1 MKKSFILTVLLM
13 VVALVPMQAFN
24 VTVNVDDASKLT
36 LYLGSSAQ
44 SLTNG
49 DNVLD
54 VTTGDRLYFSANT
67 GFVLKQV
74 NNGTSDEYISSLTS
88 CSVSLDESKH
98 DGAKWVVTTAT
109 LDEVRTAVC
118 KVTVDDASKVT
129 LGTSGTYSKL
139 NLENGVNNVKF
150 VPGVESP
157 LAVSAKDSNT
167 SLYSVTKNGTSVA
180 AAYGSYRIDVVDGD
194 EINIVA
200 NYPNIDYAV
209 KFNLSEKAG
218 GFITEVL
225 VNNVPVTNYLD
236 DNFSV
241 KAGSKVTIKGN
252 TNDYKLE
259 SFKVNGSDIDF
270 YGSYEFM
277 VTAASTVNIVA
288 HKYGN
293 MTAHVN
299 IDDAS
304 HVTVYKG
311 YSYYGNKADVK
322 TGLNDVEIPESA
334 PILCIAANDGFRLV
348 SVTDGT
354 TKYTDRDGFSEV
366 NVKAVDGMNLT
377 VTTAALVRDKK
388 AVVYVEDA
396 DAPSMMRFMR
406 KDYTQQKLATGY
418 NTIEFYDGD
427 SPFNTSVYGITSLN
441 VYKNDE
447 LVTPPYAGAQSY
459 SLTLADNDVVKLF
472 FTKTPA
478 KVEANIT
485 VDGDAEKL
493 NVTKDRIVSVNNFTS
508 ALSCLE
514 GTEVAFSTADGYAI
528 NAIDMNGTAVTAETD
543 GSYKVVV
550 NSNSIINVKVAVASG
565 IGSVTTSA
573 QKGADVYTVAGA
585 EKCYS
590 QPNQCTGQGPLHY
603 QRQNRGA
610 LITYNGEI
618 FLLYQYFITNDSNNT
633 TVYGAGPV
641 LLLDHST
648 GQYP

>member
-24 VTVNVDDASKLT
+24 VTVNVDDALKLT

-54 VTTGDRLYFSANT
+54 VKTGDRLYFSANT

-88 CSVSLDESKH
+88 CTVNLDESKH

-139 NLENGVNNVKF
+139 KLENGVNNVKF
-150 VPGVESP
+150 VPGIESP
-157 LAVSAKDSNT
+157 LVVSAKDSNT
-167 SLYSVTKNGTSVA
+167 SLYSVTKNGTSVSA
-180 AAYGSYRIDVVDGD
+180 SYGSYRIDVVDGD
-194 EINIVA
+194 EINIEA

-209 KFNLSEKAG
+209 KFNLSEKAD

-225 VNNVPVTNYLD
+225 VNNVAVTNYLD

-354 TKYTDRDGFSEV
+354 TEYTDRDGFSEV

-418 NTIEFYDGD
+418 NTVEFYDGD
-427 SPFNTSVYGITSLN
+427 NPFETSVYGTTSLN

-447 LVTPPYAGAQSY
+447 LVTPSYAGAKSY

-478 KVEANIT
+478 QVEATIN

-493 NVTKDRIVSVNNFTS
+493 NVTKDRIVSVTNFAG

-528 NAIDMNGTAVTAETD
+528 KAIDMNGTAVTAETD

-550 NSNSIINVKVAVASG
+550 NSNSTINVKVAVASG

-573 QKGADVYTVAGA
+573 QKGADVYTIAGVLVLKNA
-585 EKCYS
+585 TPS
-590 QPNQCTGQGPLHY
+590 QIN
-603 QRQNRGA
+603 A
-610 LITYNGEI
+610 LAKGLYIINGK
-618 FLLYQYFITNDSNNT
+618 
-633 TVYGAGPV
+633 TVV
-641 LLLDHST
+641 R
-648 GQYP
+648 

>member
-1 MKKSFILTVLLM
+1 M

-54 VTTGDRLYFSANT
+54 VKMGDRLYFSANT

-236 DNFSV
+236 DNFTV
-241 KAGSKVTIKGN
+241 KVGSKVTIKGN

-259 SFKVNGSDIDF
+259 SFNVNGSDIDF
-270 YGSYEFM
+270 YGSYEFKI
-277 VTAASTVNIVA
+277 TATSTVNIVA

-354 TKYTDRDGFSEV
+354 TEYTDRDGFSEV

-427 SPFNTSVYGITSLN
+427 SPFNTSVYGTTSLN

-573 QKGADVYTVAGA
+573 QKGADVYTVAGV
-585 EKCYS
+585 EKCYT
-590 QPNQCTGQGPLHY
+590 QPNQCTG
-603 QRQNRGA
+603 
-610 LITYNGEI
+610 
-618 FLLYQYFITNDSNNT
+618 
-633 TVYGAGPV
+633 
-641 LLLDHST
+641 
-648 GQYP
+648 

>member
-54 VTTGDRLYFSANT
+54 VKMGDRLYFSANT

-218 GFITEVL
+218 GFISEVL

-236 DNFSV
+236 DNFTV
-241 KAGSKVTIKGN
+241 KVGSKVTIKGN

-259 SFKVNGSDIDF
+259 SFNVNGSDIDF
-270 YGSYEFM
+270 YGSYEFKI
-277 VTAASTVNIVA
+277 TATSTVNIVA

-354 TKYTDRDGFSEV
+354 TEYTDRDGFSEV

-427 SPFNTSVYGITSLN
+427 SPFNTSVYGTTSLN

-573 QKGADVYTVAGA
+573 QKGADVYTVAGV
-585 EKCYS
+585 EKCYT
-590 QPNQCTGQGPLHY
+590 QPNQCTG
-603 QRQNRGA
+603 
-610 LITYNGEI
+610 
-618 FLLYQYFITNDSNNT
+618 
-633 TVYGAGPV
+633 
-641 LLLDHST
+641 
-648 GQYP
+648 

>member
-1 MKKSFILTVLLM
+1 M

-44 SLTNG
+44 SLSNG

-54 VTTGDRLYFSANT
+54 VKTGDRLYFSANT

-74 NNGTSDEYISSLTS
+74 KNGTSDEYISSLTS
-88 CSVSLDESKH
+88 CIVNLDESKH

-150 VPGVESP
+150 VPGIESP
-157 LAVSAKDSNT
+157 LVVSAKDSNT
-167 SLYSVTKNGTSVA
+167 SLYSVTKNGTSVSA
-180 AAYGSYRIDVVDGD
+180 SYGSYRIDVVDGD
-194 EINIVA
+194 EINIEA

-209 KFNLSEKAG
+209 KFNLSEKAD

-225 VNNVPVTNYLD
+225 VNNVAVTNYLD

-354 TKYTDRDGFSEV
+354 TEYTDRDGFSEV

-418 NTIEFYDGD
+418 NTVEFYDGD
-427 SPFNTSVYGITSLN
+427 NPFETSVYGTTSLN

-447 LVTPPYAGAQSY
+447 LVTPSYAGAKSY

-478 KVEANIT
+478 QVEATIN

-493 NVTKDRIVSVNNFTS
+493 NVTKDRIVSVTNFAG

-528 NAIDMNGTAVTAETD
+528 KAIDMNGTAVTAETD

-550 NSNSIINVKVAVASG
+550 NSNSTINVKVAVASG

-573 QKGADVYTVAGA
+573 QKGADVYTIAGVLVLKNA
-585 EKCYS
+585 TPS
-590 QPNQCTGQGPLHY
+590 QIN
-603 QRQNRGA
+603 A
-610 LITYNGEI
+610 LAKGLYIINGK
-618 FLLYQYFITNDSNNT
+618 
-633 TVYGAGPV
+633 TVV
-641 LLLDHST
+641 R
-648 GQYP
+648 

>member
-1 MKKSFILTVLLM
+1 M

-44 SLTNG
+44 SLSNG

-54 VTTGDRLYFSANT
+54 VKTGDRLYFSANT

-74 NNGTSDEYISSLTS
+74 KNGTSDEYISSLTS
-88 CSVSLDESKH
+88 CIVNLDESKH

-150 VPGVESP
+150 VPGIESP
-157 LAVSAKDSNT
+157 LVVSAKDSNT
-167 SLYSVTKNGTSVA
+167 SLYSVTKNGTSVSA
-180 AAYGSYRIDVVDGD
+180 SYGSYRIDVVDGD
-194 EINIVA
+194 EINIEA

-209 KFNLSEKAG
+209 KFNLSEKAD

-225 VNNVPVTNYLD
+225 VNNVAVTNYLD

-354 TKYTDRDGFSEV
+354 TEYTDRDGFSEV

-418 NTIEFYDGD
+418 NTVEFYDGD
-427 SPFNTSVYGITSLN
+427 NPFETSVYGTTSLN

-447 LVTPPYAGAQSY
+447 LVTPSYAGAKSY

-478 KVEANIT
+478 QVEATIN

-493 NVTKDRIVSVNNFTS
+493 NVTKDRIVSVTNFAS

-528 NAIDMNGTAVTAETD
+528 KAIDMNGTAVTAETD

-550 NSNSIINVKVAVASG
+550 NSNSTINVKVAVASG

-573 QKGADVYTVAGA
+573 QKGADVYTVAGVLVLKNA
-585 EKCYS
+585 T
-590 QPNQCTGQGPLHY
+590 PNQI
-603 QRQNRGA
+603 NA
-610 LITYNGEI
+610 LAKGLYIINGK
-618 FLLYQYFITNDSNNT
+618 
-633 TVYGAGPV
+633 TVV
-641 LLLDHST
+641 R
-648 GQYP
+648 

>member
-44 SLTNG
+44 SLSNG

-54 VTTGDRLYFSANT
+54 VKTGDRLYFSANT

-88 CSVSLDESKH
+88 CIVNLDESKH

-139 NLENGVNNVKF
+139 KLENGVNNVKF

-157 LAVSAKDSNT
+157 LVVSAKDSNT
-167 SLYSVTKNGTSVA
+167 SLYSVTKNGTSVSA
-180 AAYGSYRIDVVDGD
+180 SYGSYRIDVVDGD
-194 EINIVA
+194 EINIEA

-209 KFNLSEKAG
+209 KFNLSEKAD

-236 DNFSV
+236 DNFTV

-259 SFKVNGSDIDF
+259 SFNVNGSDIDF

-354 TKYTDRDGFSEV
+354 TEYTDRDGFSEV

-418 NTIEFYDGD
+418 NTVEFYDGD
-427 SPFNTSVYGITSLN
+427 NPFETSVYGTTSLN

-447 LVTPPYAGAQSY
+447 LVTPSYAGAKSY

-478 KVEANIT
+478 KVEATIN

-493 NVTKDRIVSVNNFTS
+493 NVTKDRIVSVTNFAS

-528 NAIDMNGTAVTAETD
+528 KAIDMNGTAVTAETD

-550 NSNSIINVKVAVASG
+550 NSNSTINVKVAVASG

-573 QKGADVYTVAGA
+573 QKGADVYTIAGVLVLKNA
-585 EKCYS
+585 T
-590 QPNQCTGQGPLHY
+590 P
-603 QRQNRGA
+603 RQINA
-610 LITYNGEI
+610 LAKGLYIINGK
-618 FLLYQYFITNDSNNT
+618 
-633 TVYGAGPV
+633 TVV
-641 LLLDHST
+641 R
-648 GQYP
+648 

>member
-44 SLTNG
+44 SLSNG

-54 VTTGDRLYFSANT
+54 VKTGDRLYFSANT

-88 CSVSLDESKH
+88 CIVNLDESKH

-150 VPGVESP
+150 VPGIESP
-157 LAVSAKDSNT
+157 LVVSAKDSNT
-167 SLYSVTKNGTSVA
+167 SLYSVTKNGTPVSA
-180 AAYGSYRIDVVDGD
+180 SYGSYRIDVVDGD
-194 EINIVA
+194 EINIEA

-209 KFNLSEKAG
+209 KFNLSEKAD

-225 VNNVPVTNYLD
+225 VNNVAVTNYLD
-236 DNFSV
+236 DNFTV

-354 TKYTDRDGFSEV
+354 TEYTDRDGFSEV

-418 NTIEFYDGD
+418 NTVEFYDGD
-427 SPFNTSVYGITSLN
+427 NPFETSVYGTTSLN

-447 LVTPPYAGAQSY
+447 LVTPSYAGAKSY

-478 KVEANIT
+478 QVEATIN

-493 NVTKDRIVSVNNFTS
+493 NVTKDRIVSVTNFAS

-528 NAIDMNGTAVTAETD
+528 KAIDMNGTAVTAETD

-550 NSNSIINVKVAVASG
+550 NSNSTINVKVAVASG

-573 QKGADVYTVAGA
+573 QKGADVYTIAGVLVLKNA
-585 EKCYS
+585 TPS
-590 QPNQCTGQGPLHY
+590 QIN
-603 QRQNRGA
+603 A
-610 LITYNGEI
+610 LAKGLYIINGK
-618 FLLYQYFITNDSNNT
+618 
-633 TVYGAGPV
+633 TVV
-641 LLLDHST
+641 R
-648 GQYP
+648 

>member
-1 MKKSFILTVLLM
+1 MVSQSREAAYCSFWLDLVQFFLIMKKSFILTVLLM

-44 SLTNG
+44 SLSNG

-54 VTTGDRLYFSANT
+54 VKTGDRLYFSANT

-88 CSVSLDESKH
+88 CIVNLDESKH

-139 NLENGVNNVKF
+139 KLENGVNNVKF
-150 VPGVESP
+150 VPGIESP
-157 LAVSAKDSNT
+157 LVVSAKDSNT
-167 SLYSVTKNGTSVA
+167 SLYSVTKNGTPVSA
-180 AAYGSYRIDVVDGD
+180 SYGSYRIDVVDGD
-194 EINIVA
+194 EINIEA

-209 KFNLSEKAG
+209 KFNLCEKAD

-236 DNFSV
+236 ENFTV

-354 TKYTDRDGFSEV
+354 TEYTDRDGFSEV

-418 NTIEFYDGD
+418 NTVEFYDGD
-427 SPFNTSVYGITSLN
+427 NPFETSVYGTTSLN

-447 LVTPPYAGAQSY
+447 LVTPSYAGAKSY

-478 KVEANIT
+478 MVEATIN

-493 NVTKDRIVSVNNFTS
+493 NVTKDRIVSVTNFAS

-528 NAIDMNGTAVTAETD
+528 KAIDMNGTAVTAETD

-550 NSNSIINVKVAVASG
+550 NSNSTINVKVAVASG

-573 QKGADVYTVAGA
+573 QKGADVYTVAGVLVLKNA
-585 EKCYS
+585 TPS
-590 QPNQCTGQGPLHY
+590 QIN
-603 QRQNRGA
+603 A
-610 LITYNGEI
+610 LAKGLYIINGK
-618 FLLYQYFITNDSNNT
+618 
-633 TVYGAGPV
+633 TVV
-641 LLLDHST
+641 R
-648 GQYP
+648 

>member
-1 MKKSFILTVLLM
+1 M

-54 VTTGDRLYFSANT
+54 VKTGDRLYFSANT

-194 EINIVA
+194 EINIEA

-209 KFNLSEKAG
+209 KFNLSEKAD

-236 DNFSV
+236 DNFTV
-241 KAGSKVTIKGN
+241 KVGSKVTIKGN

-259 SFKVNGSDIDF
+259 SFNVNGSDIDF
-270 YGSYEFM
+270 YGSYEFKI
-277 VTAASTVNIVA
+277 TATSTVNIVA

-354 TKYTDRDGFSEV
+354 TEYTDRDGFSEV

-377 VTTAALVRDKK
+377 VSTAALVRDKK

-427 SPFNTSVYGITSLN
+427 SPFNTSVYGTTSLN

-528 NAIDMNGTAVTAETD
+528 KAIDMNGTAVTAETD

-550 NSNSIINVKVAVASG
+550 NSNSTINVKVAVASG

-573 QKGADVYTVAGA
+573 QKGADVYTVAGVLVLKNA
-585 EKCYS
+585 TPS
-590 QPNQCTGQGPLHY
+590 QIN
-603 QRQNRGA
+603 A
-610 LITYNGEI
+610 LAKGLYIINGK
-618 FLLYQYFITNDSNNT
+618 
-633 TVYGAGPV
+633 TVV
-641 LLLDHST
+641 R
-648 GQYP
+648 

>member
-54 VTTGDRLYFSANT
+54 VKMGDRLYFSANT

-236 DNFSV
+236 DNFTV
-241 KAGSKVTIKGN
+241 KVGSKVTIKGN

-259 SFKVNGSDIDF
+259 SFNVNGSDIDF
-270 YGSYEFM
+270 YGSYEFKI
-277 VTAASTVNIVA
+277 TATSTVNIVA

-354 TKYTDRDGFSEV
+354 TEYTDRDGFSEV

-427 SPFNTSVYGITSLN
+427 SPFNTSVYGTTSLN

-528 NAIDMNGTAVTAETD
+528 NAIDIDGTDVTADTD
-543 GSYKVVV
+543 GSYKEVV
-550 NSNSIINVKVAVASG
+550 NSNTIITVKVAVASG

-573 QKGADVYTVAGA
+573 QKGADVYTVAGV
-585 EKCYS
+585 EKCYT
-590 QPNQCTGQGPLHY
+590 QPNQCTG
-603 QRQNRGA
+603 
-610 LITYNGEI
+610 
-618 FLLYQYFITNDSNNT
+618 
-633 TVYGAGPV
+633 
-641 LLLDHST
+641 
-648 GQYP
+648 

>member
-1 MKKSFILTVLLM
+1 MVSQSREAAYCSFWLDLVQFFLIMKKSFILTVLLM

-44 SLTNG
+44 SLSNG

-54 VTTGDRLYFSANT
+54 VKTGDRLYFSANT

-88 CSVSLDESKH
+88 CIVNLDESKH
-98 DGAKWVVTTAT
+98 DGVKWVVTTAT

-139 NLENGVNNVKF
+139 KLENGVNNVKF
-150 VPGVESP
+150 VPGIESP
-157 LAVSAKDSNT
+157 LVVSAKDSNT
-167 SLYSVTKNGTSVA
+167 SLYSVTKNGTSVSA
-180 AAYGSYRIDVVDGD
+180 SYGSYRIDVVDDD
-194 EINIVA
+194 EINIEA

-209 KFNLSEKAG
+209 KFNLSEKAD

-236 DNFSV
+236 DNFTV

-354 TKYTDRDGFSEV
+354 TEYTDRDGFSEV

-418 NTIEFYDGD
+418 NTVEFYDGD
-427 SPFNTSVYGITSLN
+427 NPFETSVYGTTSLN

-447 LVTPPYAGAQSY
+447 LVTPSYAGAKSY

-478 KVEANIT
+478 KVEATIT

-493 NVTKDRIVSVNNFTS
+493 KVTKDRIVSVTNFAS

-528 NAIDMNGTAVTAETD
+528 KAIDMNGTAVTAETD

-550 NSNSIINVKVAVASG
+550 NSNSTINVKVAVASG

-573 QKGADVYTVAGA
+573 QKGADVYTIAGVLVLKNA
-585 EKCYS
+585 TPS
-590 QPNQCTGQGPLHY
+590 QIN
-603 QRQNRGA
+603 A
-610 LITYNGEI
+610 LAKGLYIINGK
-618 FLLYQYFITNDSNNT
+618 
-633 TVYGAGPV
+633 TVV
-641 LLLDHST
+641 R
-648 GQYP
+648 

>member
-1 MKKSFILTVLLM
+1 MVSQLREAAYCSFWLDLVQFFLIMKKSFILTVLLM

-44 SLTNG
+44 SLSNG

-54 VTTGDRLYFSANT
+54 VKTGDRLYFSANT

-88 CSVSLDESKH
+88 CIVNLDESKH

-139 NLENGVNNVKF
+139 KLENGVNNVKF
-150 VPGVESP
+150 VPGIESP
-157 LAVSAKDSNT
+157 LVVSAKDSNT
-167 SLYSVTKNGTSVA
+167 SLYSVTKNGASVSA
-180 AAYGSYRIDVVDGD
+180 SYGSYRIDVVDGD
-194 EINIVA
+194 EINIEA

-209 KFNLSEKAG
+209 KFNLSEKAD

-225 VNNVPVTNYLD
+225 VNNVAVTNYLD
-236 DNFSV
+236 DNFTV

-354 TKYTDRDGFSEV
+354 TEYTDRDGFSEV

-418 NTIEFYDGD
+418 NTVEFYDGD
-427 SPFNTSVYGITSLN
+427 NPFETSVYGTTSLN

-447 LVTPPYAGAQSY
+447 LVTPSYAGAKSY

-478 KVEANIT
+478 KVEATIT

-493 NVTKDRIVSVNNFTS
+493 NVTKDRIVSVTNFAS

-528 NAIDMNGTAVTAETD
+528 KAIDMNGTAVTAETD

-550 NSNSIINVKVAVASG
+550 NSNSTINVKVAVASG

-573 QKGADVYTVAGA
+573 QKGADVYTIAGVLVLKNA
-585 EKCYS
+585 TPS
-590 QPNQCTGQGPLHY
+590 QIN
-603 QRQNRGA
+603 A
-610 LITYNGEI
+610 LAKGLYIINGK
-618 FLLYQYFITNDSNNT
+618 
-633 TVYGAGPV
+633 TVV
-641 LLLDHST
+641 R
-648 GQYP
+648 

>member
-44 SLTNG
+44 SLSNG

-54 VTTGDRLYFSANT
+54 VKTGDRLYFSANT

-88 CSVSLDESKH
+88 CTVNLDESKH

-150 VPGVESP
+150 VPGIESP
-157 LAVSAKDSNT
+157 LVVSAKDSNT
-167 SLYSVTKNGTSVA
+167 SLYSVTKNGTSVSA
-180 AAYGSYRIDVVDGD
+180 SYGSYRIDVVDGD
-194 EINIVA
+194 EINIEA

-209 KFNLSEKAG
+209 KFNLSEKAD

-225 VNNVPVTNYLD
+225 VNNVAVTNYLD
-236 DNFSV
+236 DNFTV

-259 SFKVNGSDIDF
+259 SFKVNGRDIDF

-277 VTAASTVNIVA
+277 VTTASTVNIVA

-354 TKYTDRDGFSEV
+354 TEYTDRDGFSEV

-406 KDYTQQKLATGY
+406 KNYTQQKLATGY
-418 NTIEFYDGD
+418 NTVEFYDGD
-427 SPFNTSVYGITSLN
+427 NPFETSVYGTTSLN

-447 LVTPPYAGAQSY
+447 LVTPSYAGAKSY

-478 KVEANIT
+478 KVEATIT

-493 NVTKDRIVSVNNFTS
+493 KVTKDRIVSVTNFAS

-528 NAIDMNGTAVTAETD
+528 KAIDMNGTAVTAETD

-550 NSNSIINVKVAVASG
+550 NSNSTINVKVAVASG

-573 QKGADVYTVAGA
+573 QKGADVYTIAGVLVLKNA
-585 EKCYS
+585 TPS
-590 QPNQCTGQGPLHY
+590 QIN
-603 QRQNRGA
+603 A
-610 LITYNGEI
+610 LAKGLYIINGK
-618 FLLYQYFITNDSNNT
+618 
-633 TVYGAGPV
+633 TVV
-641 LLLDHST
+641 R
-648 GQYP
+648 

>member
-1 MKKSFILTVLLM
+1 MVSQSREAAYCSFWLDLVQFFLIMKKSFILTVLLM

-36 LYLGSSAQ
+36 LYLGSSAL
-44 SLTNG
+44 SLSNG

-54 VTTGDRLYFSANT
+54 VKTGDRLYFSANT

-88 CSVSLDESKH
+88 CTVNLDESKH

-139 NLENGVNNVKF
+139 NLENGVNIVKF
-150 VPGVESP
+150 VPGIESP
-157 LAVSAKDSNT
+157 LVVSAKDSNT
-167 SLYSVTKNGTSVA
+167 SLYSVTKNGTSVSA
-180 AAYGSYRIDVVDGD
+180 SYGSYRIDVVDGD
-194 EINIVA
+194 EINIEA

-209 KFNLSEKAG
+209 KFNLSEKAD

-225 VNNVPVTNYLD
+225 VNNVAVTNYLD
-236 DNFSV
+236 DNFTV

-354 TKYTDRDGFSEV
+354 TEYTDRDGFSEV

-418 NTIEFYDGD
+418 NTVEFYDGD
-427 SPFNTSVYGITSLN
+427 NPFETSVYGTTSLN

-447 LVTPPYAGAQSY
+447 LVTPSYAGAKSY

-478 KVEANIT
+478 KVEATIN

-493 NVTKDRIVSVNNFTS
+493 NVTKDRIVSVTNFAS

-528 NAIDMNGTAVTAETD
+528 KAIDMNGTAVTAETD

-550 NSNSIINVKVAVASG
+550 NSNSTINVKVAVASG

-573 QKGADVYTVAGA
+573 QKGADVYTVAGVLVLKNA
-585 EKCYS
+585 TPS
-590 QPNQCTGQGPLHY
+590 QIN
-603 QRQNRGA
+603 A
-610 LITYNGEI
+610 LAKGLYIINGK
-618 FLLYQYFITNDSNNT
+618 
-633 TVYGAGPV
+633 TVV
-641 LLLDHST
+641 R
-648 GQYP
+648 

>member
-1 MKKSFILTVLLM
+1 M

-54 VTTGDRLYFSANT
+54 VKTGDRLYFSANT

-150 VPGVESP
+150 VPGIESP
-157 LAVSAKDSNT
+157 LVVSAKDSNT
-167 SLYSVTKNGTSVA
+167 SLYRVTKNGTSVSA
-180 AAYGSYRIDVVDGD
+180 SYGSYRIDVVDGD
-194 EINIVA
+194 EINIEA

-209 KFNLSEKAG
+209 KFNLSEKAD

-236 DNFSV
+236 DNFTV
-241 KAGSKVTIKGN
+241 KVGSKVTIKGN

-259 SFKVNGSDIDF
+259 SFNVNGSDIDF
-270 YGSYEFM
+270 YGSYEFKI
-277 VTAASTVNIVA
+277 TATSTVNIVA

-334 PILCIAANDGFRLV
+334 PILSIAANDGFRLV

-354 TKYTDRDGFSEV
+354 TEYTDRDGFSEV

-418 NTIEFYDGD
+418 NTVEFYDGD
-427 SPFNTSVYGITSLN
+427 NPFSTSVYGTTSLN

-472 FTKTPA
+472 FTKIPA
-478 KVEANIT
+478 QVEATIN

-493 NVTKDRIVSVNNFTS
+493 NVTKDRIVSVTNFAN

-573 QKGADVYTVAGA
+573 QKGADVYTVAGV
-585 EKCYS
+585 EKCYT
-590 QPNQCTGQGPLHY
+590 QPNQCTG
-603 QRQNRGA
+603 
-610 LITYNGEI
+610 
-618 FLLYQYFITNDSNNT
+618 
-633 TVYGAGPV
+633 
-641 LLLDHST
+641 
-648 GQYP
+648 

>member
-24 VTVNVDDASKLT
+24 VTVNVDDASRLT

-44 SLTNG
+44 SLSNG

-54 VTTGDRLYFSANT
+54 VKTGDRLYFSANT

-74 NNGTSDEYISSLTS
+74 KNGTSDEYISSLTS
-88 CSVSLDESKH
+88 CTVNLDESKH
-98 DGAKWVVTTAT
+98 AGAKWVVTTAT

-139 NLENGVNNVKF
+139 KLENGVNNVKF
-150 VPGVESP
+150 VPGIESP
-157 LAVSAKDSNT
+157 LVVSAKDSNT
-167 SLYSVTKNGTSVA
+167 SLYSVTKNGTPVSA
-180 AAYGSYRIDVVDGD
+180 SYGSYRIDVVDGD
-194 EINIVA
+194 EINIEA

-209 KFNLSEKAG
+209 KFNLSEKAD

-236 DNFSV
+236 DNFTV

-354 TKYTDRDGFSEV
+354 TEYTDRDGFSEV

-418 NTIEFYDGD
+418 NTVEFYDGD
-427 SPFNTSVYGITSLN
+427 NPFETSVYGTTSLN

-447 LVTPPYAGAQSY
+447 LVTPSYAGAKSY

-478 KVEANIT
+478 LVEATIN
-485 VDGDAEKL
+485 VDGDADKL
-493 NVTKDRIVSVNNFTS
+493 KVTKDRIVSVTNFAS

-528 NAIDMNGTAVTAETD
+528 KAIDMNGTAVTAETD
-543 GSYKVVV
+543 GSYNVVV
-550 NSNSIINVKVAVASG
+550 NSNSTINVKVAVASG
-565 IGSVTTSA
+565 IGSVTTLA
-573 QKGADVYTVAGA
+573 QKGADVYTVAGVLVLKNA
-585 EKCYS
+585 TPS
-590 QPNQCTGQGPLHY
+590 QIN
-603 QRQNRGA
+603 A
-610 LITYNGEI
+610 LAKGLYIINGK
-618 FLLYQYFITNDSNNT
+618 
-633 TVYGAGPV
+633 TVV
-641 LLLDHST
+641 R
-648 GQYP
+648 

>member
-54 VTTGDRLYFSANT
+54 VKTGDRMYFSANT

-139 NLENGVNNVKF
+139 NLVNGVNNVKF
-150 VPGVESP
+150 VPGIESP
-157 LAVSAKDSNT
+157 LVVSAKDSNT
-167 SLYSVTKNGTSVA
+167 SLYRVTKNGTSVSA
-180 AAYGSYRIDVVDGD
+180 SYGSYRIDVVDGD
-194 EINIVA
+194 EINIEA

-209 KFNLSEKAG
+209 KFNLSEKAD

-225 VNNVPVTNYLD
+225 VNNVLVTNYLD
-236 DNFSV
+236 DNFTV
-241 KAGSKVTIKGN
+241 KVGSKVTIKGN

-259 SFKVNGSDIDF
+259 SFNVNGSDIDF
-270 YGSYEFM
+270 YGSYEFKI
-277 VTAASTVNIVA
+277 TATSTVNIVA

-354 TKYTDRDGFSEV
+354 TEYTDRDGFSEV

-418 NTIEFYDGD
+418 NTVEFYDGD
-427 SPFNTSVYGITSLN
+427 NPFSTSVYGTTSLN

-447 LVTPPYAGAQSY
+447 LVTPPYAGAQTY

-472 FTKTPA
+472 FTKIPA
-478 KVEANIT
+478 QVEATIN

-528 NAIDMNGTAVTAETD
+528 KAIDMNGTAVTAETD

-573 QKGADVYTVAGA
+573 QKGADVYTVAGV
-585 EKCYS
+585 EKCYT
-590 QPNQCTGQGPLHY
+590 QPNQCTG
-603 QRQNRGA
+603 
-610 LITYNGEI
+610 
-618 FLLYQYFITNDSNNT
+618 
-633 TVYGAGPV
+633 
-641 LLLDHST
+641 
-648 GQYP
+648 

>member
-1 MKKSFILTVLLM
+1 MS
-13 VVALVPMQAFN
+13 
-24 VTVNVDDASKLT
+24 
-36 LYLGSSAQ
+36 
-44 SLTNG
+44 NG

-54 VTTGDRLYFSANT
+54 VKTGDRLYFSANT

-88 CSVSLDESKH
+88 CIVNLDESKH

-129 LGTSGTYSKL
+129 LGTSNTYAKL
-139 NLENGVNNVKF
+139 NLVNGVNNVKF
-150 VPGVESP
+150 VPGIESP
-157 LAVSAKDSNT
+157 LVVSAKDSNT
-167 SLYSVTKNGTSVA
+167 SLYSVTKNGTPVSA
-180 AAYGSYRIDVVDGD
+180 SYGSYRIDVVDGD
-194 EINIVA
+194 EINIEA

-209 KFNLSEKAG
+209 KFNLSEKAD

-225 VNNVPVTNYLD
+225 VNNVAVTNYLD
-236 DNFSV
+236 DNFTV

-334 PILCIAANDGFRLV
+334 PILCIVANDGFRLV

-354 TKYTDRDGFSEV
+354 TEYTDRDGFSEV

-418 NTIEFYDGD
+418 NTVEFYDGD
-427 SPFNTSVYGITSLN
+427 NPFETSVYGTTSLN

-447 LVTPPYAGAQSY
+447 LVTPSYAGAKSY

-478 KVEANIT
+478 KVEATIT

-493 NVTKDRIVSVNNFTS
+493 NVTKDRIVSVTNFAN

-528 NAIDMNGTAVTAETD
+528 KAIDMNGTAVTAETD

-550 NSNSIINVKVAVASG
+550 NSNSTINVKVAVASG

-573 QKGADVYTVAGA
+573 QKGADVYTIAGVLVLKNA
-585 EKCYS
+585 TPS
-590 QPNQCTGQGPLHY
+590 QIN
-603 QRQNRGA
+603 A
-610 LITYNGEI
+610 LAKGLYIINGK
-618 FLLYQYFITNDSNNT
+618 
-633 TVYGAGPV
+633 TVV
-641 LLLDHST
+641 R
-648 GQYP
+648 

>member
-54 VTTGDRLYFSANT
+54 VKTGDRLYFSANT

-88 CSVSLDESKH
+88 CIVNLDESKH

-139 NLENGVNNVKF
+139 KLENGVNNVKF
-150 VPGVESP
+150 VPGIESP
-157 LAVSAKDSNT
+157 LVVSAKDSNT
-167 SLYSVTKNGTSVA
+167 SLYSVTKNGTSVSA
-180 AAYGSYRIDVVDGD
+180 SYGSYRIDVVDGD
-194 EINIVA
+194 EINIEA

-209 KFNLSEKAG
+209 KFNLSEKAD

-236 DNFSV
+236 DNFTV

-354 TKYTDRDGFSEV
+354 TEYTDRDGFSEV

-418 NTIEFYDGD
+418 NTVEFYDGD
-427 SPFNTSVYGITSLN
+427 NPFETSVYGTTSLN

-447 LVTPPYAGAQSY
+447 LVTPSYAGAKSY

-478 KVEANIT
+478 QVEATIN

-493 NVTKDRIVSVNNFTS
+493 SVTKDRIVSVTNFAS

-528 NAIDMNGTAVTAETD
+528 KAIDMNGTAVTAETD

-550 NSNSIINVKVAVASG
+550 NSNSTINVKVAVASG

-573 QKGADVYTVAGA
+573 QKGADVYTVAGVLVLKNA
-585 EKCYS
+585 TPS
-590 QPNQCTGQGPLHY
+590 QIN
-603 QRQNRGA
+603 A
-610 LITYNGEI
+610 LAKGLYIINGK
-618 FLLYQYFITNDSNNT
+618 
-633 TVYGAGPV
+633 TVV
-641 LLLDHST
+641 R
-648 GQYP
+648 

>member
-44 SLTNG
+44 SLSNG

-54 VTTGDRLYFSANT
+54 VKTGDRLYFSANT

-88 CSVSLDESKH
+88 CIVNLDESKH

-139 NLENGVNNVKF
+139 KLENGVNNVKF

-157 LAVSAKDSNT
+157 LVVSAKDSNT
-167 SLYSVTKNGTSVA
+167 SLYSVTKNGTPVSA
-180 AAYGSYRIDVVDGD
+180 SYGSYRIDVVDGD
-194 EINIVA
+194 EINIEA

-209 KFNLSEKAG
+209 KFNLSEKAD

-236 DNFSV
+236 DNFTV

-277 VTAASTVNIVA
+277 VTAVSTVNIVA

-334 PILCIAANDGFRLV
+334 PILSIAANDGFRLV

-354 TKYTDRDGFSEV
+354 TEYTDRDGFSEV

-418 NTIEFYDGD
+418 NTVEFYDGD
-427 SPFNTSVYGITSLN
+427 NPFETSVYGTTSLN

-447 LVTPPYAGAQSY
+447 LVTPSYAGAKSY

-478 KVEANIT
+478 MVEATIN

-493 NVTKDRIVSVNNFTS
+493 NVTKDRIVSVTNFAS

-528 NAIDMNGTAVTAETD
+528 KAIDMNGTAVTAETD

-550 NSNSIINVKVAVASG
+550 NSNSTINVKVAVASG

-573 QKGADVYTVAGA
+573 QKGADVYTVAGVLVLKNA
-585 EKCYS
+585 TPS
-590 QPNQCTGQGPLHY
+590 QIN
-603 QRQNRGA
+603 A
-610 LITYNGEI
+610 LAKGLYIINGK
-618 FLLYQYFITNDSNNT
+618 
-633 TVYGAGPV
+633 TVV
-641 LLLDHST
+641 R
-648 GQYP
+648 

>member
-44 SLTNG
+44 SLSNG

-54 VTTGDRLYFSANT
+54 VKTGDRLYFSANT

-74 NNGTSDEYISSLTS
+74 KNGTSDEYISSLTS
-88 CSVSLDESKH
+88 CIVNLDESKH

-150 VPGVESP
+150 VPGIESP
-157 LAVSAKDSNT
+157 LVVSAKDSNT
-167 SLYSVTKNGTSVA
+167 SSYSVTKNGTSVSA
-180 AAYGSYRIDVVDGD
+180 SYGSYRIDVVDGD
-194 EINIVA
+194 EINIEA

-209 KFNLSEKAG
+209 KFNLSEKAD

-354 TKYTDRDGFSEV
+354 TEYTDRDGFSEV

-418 NTIEFYDGD
+418 NTVEFYDGD
-427 SPFNTSVYGITSLN
+427 NPFETSVYGTTSLN

-447 LVTPPYAGAQSY
+447 LVTPSYAGAKSY

-478 KVEANIT
+478 KVEATIT

-493 NVTKDRIVSVNNFTS
+493 KVTKDRIVSVTNFAS

-528 NAIDMNGTAVTAETD
+528 KAIDMNGTAVTAETD
-543 GSYKVVV
+543 GSYNVVV
-550 NSNSIINVKVAVASG
+550 NSNSTINVKVAVASG
-565 IGSVTTSA
+565 IGSVTTSS
-573 QKGADVYTVAGA
+573 QKGADVYTVAGVLVLKNA
-585 EKCYS
+585 TPS
-590 QPNQCTGQGPLHY
+590 QIN
-603 QRQNRGA
+603 A
-610 LITYNGEI
+610 LAKGLYIINGK
-618 FLLYQYFITNDSNNT
+618 
-633 TVYGAGPV
+633 TVV
-641 LLLDHST
+641 R
-648 GQYP
+648 

>member
-1 MKKSFILTVLLM
+1 MS
-13 VVALVPMQAFN
+13 
-24 VTVNVDDASKLT
+24 
-36 LYLGSSAQ
+36 
-44 SLTNG
+44 NG

-54 VTTGDRLYFSANT
+54 VKTGDRLYFSANT

-88 CSVSLDESKH
+88 CIVNLDESKH

-150 VPGVESP
+150 VPGIESP
-157 LAVSAKDSNT
+157 LVVSAKDSNT
-167 SLYSVTKNGTSVA
+167 SLYSVTKNGTSVSA
-180 AAYGSYRIDVVDGD
+180 SYGSYRIDVVDGD
-194 EINIVA
+194 EINIEA

-209 KFNLSEKAG
+209 KFNLSEKAD

-236 DNFSV
+236 DNFTV

-293 MTAHVN
+293 MTAQVN

-322 TGLNDVEIPESA
+322 TGLNNVEIPESA

-354 TKYTDRDGFSEV
+354 TEFTDRDGFSEV

-396 DAPSMMRFMR
+396 EAPSMMRFMR

-418 NTIEFYDGD
+418 NTVEFYDGD
-427 SPFNTSVYGITSLN
+427 NPFETSVYGTTSLN

-447 LVTPPYAGAQSY
+447 LVTPSYAGAKSY

-478 KVEANIT
+478 MVEATIN

-493 NVTKDRIVSVNNFTS
+493 NVTKDRIVSVTNFAS

-528 NAIDMNGTAVTAETD
+528 KAIDMNGTAVTAETD

-550 NSNSIINVKVAVASG
+550 NSNSTINVKVAVASG
-565 IGSVTTSA
+565 IGSVTTSS
-573 QKGADVYTVAGA
+573 QKGADVYTVAGVLVLKNA
-585 EKCYS
+585 TPS
-590 QPNQCTGQGPLHY
+590 QIN
-603 QRQNRGA
+603 A
-610 LITYNGEI
+610 LAKGLYIINGK
-618 FLLYQYFITNDSNNT
+618 
-633 TVYGAGPV
+633 TVV
-641 LLLDHST
+641 R
-648 GQYP
+648 